1 MTNNYSTERI
11 EQALNGIDVQ
21 LSTEDLSIIVVGLI
35 VQNKELK
42 QRVKALE
49 DYLYV
54 DAHIDEEK
62 YTSTVVDGSR
72 IWHPK
77 GETL

>member
-11 EQALNGIDVQ
+11 EQALSGIDVQ
-21 LSTEDLSIIVVGLI
+21 LSTEDLSILVVGLI

-49 DYLYV
+49 DYLRPTGEEV
-54 DAHIDEEK
+54 HCQVIDGK
-62 YTSTVVDGSR
+62 RVWTV
-72 IWHPK
+72 
-77 GETL
+77 GEPI